1 MFPPTKRLPSLRLV
15 TGTPKKEIWVFPLKS
30 WRLKEGL
37 WRISMRLIRVAIK
50 VNGRRLIREDEA
62 EEEVVN
68 DFQRVLS
75 KIVDWRPNINGL
87 PFLVLDNEEARAL
100 ENPFWRKR
108 SLQLFLICVGIRL
121 WV

>member
-1 MFPPTKRLPSLRLV
+1 
-15 TGTPKKEIWVFPLKS
+15 
-30 WRLKEGL
+30 
-37 WRISMRLIRVAIK
+37 MRLIRVAIK

-87 PFLVLDNEEARAL
+87 PFLVLDSEEARAL